1 MIMPTDDMQ
10 ETGRRLEVILALV
23 QANDSEGALSEI
35 RDLVSALRANNAE
48 ERDDSSDSAP
58 QITRVIAAHLKA
70 AEVQIEQTHLSPAE
84 ASVAKAIYAA
94 SHPAGQASAAQLN
107 V

>member
-1 MIMPTDDMQ
+1 MFTEEMQ
-10 ETGRRLEVILALV
+10 EACTRLEVILALI
-23 QANDSEGALSEI
+23 QAGDSEGALTEI
-35 RDLVSALRANNAE
+35 RDLVSALRTSSSE
-48 ERDDSSDSAP
+48 EPDSPDGPP

-84 ASVAKAIYAA
+84 DSVAKAIYAA
-94 SHPAGQASAAQLN
+94 SHPAGQASGAQLN